1 MGFKF
6 PNFGTLASN
15 SKGIGKSLGSI
26 GQGMGSGLSGVFSPF
41 MQVENQ
47 LFGQADDFFS
57 LGSPLLYGILGVGG
71 LLILTSIF
79 KGASVANNG
88 ISAVRE
94 NPEIAAMAIKAAQAG
109 L

>member
-26 GQGMGSGLSGVFSPF
+26 GEGMGSGLSGVFQPF
-41 MQVENQ
+41 MQLEEQ
-47 LFGQADDFFS
+47 AFGQVDDFFS
-57 LGSPLLYGILGVGG
+57 SPLMYGILGVGG
-71 LLILTSIF
+71 LLLLTTIF

-94 NPEIAAMAIKAAQAG
+94 NPEIAAMAIKAAQSG